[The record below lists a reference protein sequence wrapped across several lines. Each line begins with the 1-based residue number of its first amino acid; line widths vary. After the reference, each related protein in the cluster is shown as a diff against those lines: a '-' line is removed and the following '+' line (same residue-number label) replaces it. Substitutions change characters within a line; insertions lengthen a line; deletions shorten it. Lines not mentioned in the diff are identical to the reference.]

1 MTNKSRQ
8 TESKDSE
15 KDQVQEIPGMDLD
28 TKYSAKKPI
37 LPEGTEKLQKE
48 MEKAKKEFD
57 RIKAVVVKKYPFVQ
71 AIGIIAP
78 QAAKLFIEDEL
89 GEGIPAEELGKL
101 QKKTHLYIVIPED
114 KFKEI
119 PKIKKELISEID
131 KLKKD
136 VWLYLK
142 TPVDIWEACLDSKFE
157 LVSAIGMSYPLHDK
171 GILEALRVAEIHK
184 ALVLQKFDK
193 YVVSYVIA
201 GSIVRGDTI
210 KESDVDSFIIIN
222 DTDVKRM
229 PRLELKER
237 LRSMILQY
245 ISEATAL
252 AGSKKN
258 ILNVQVY
265 LLTDFWE
272 SVKDAHPVMFT
283 FIRDGIPLYD
293 RGTFLPWKALLK
305 MGRLK
310 PSPEAIDMF
319 MSMGDKAVKRAK
331 QALIDILIHDIYWSI
346 TTPSQALLMLYGLAP
361 PTPKQTA
368 SDMKKIFV
376 DKEKMLEKKYITILE
391 NIIQAYKDF
400 EHEKLKEIK
409 GAELDKMLQDT
420 EDYLKRLQELRKQIE
435 KRTQEK
441 TIEQIHKDIFNLL
454 EAISGKKTQTEAV
467 SAFEALVKQG
477 KLTQNH
483 LKILRE
489 VITAKA
495 EFKRG
500 KLDSRKVDEARKNA
514 SILINDLID
523 YSQRSDMVS
532 MEKGRMR
539 LRYQKDGKHAVAEL
553 LHCNGVSFL
562 FVDGKIRKITT
573 TVSDSDM
580 KEVSECVE
588 QQKLSKS
595 LEINPRVFELVKK
608 ELGDFEIII

>member
-229 PRLELKER
+229 PRLELKE
-237 LRSMILQY
+237 
-245 ISEATAL
+245 
-252 AGSKKN
+252 
-258 ILNVQVY
+258 
-265 LLTDFWE
+265 
-272 SVKDAHPVMFT
+272 
-283 FIRDGIPLYD
+283 
-293 RGTFLPWKALLK
+293 
-305 MGRLK
+305 
-310 PSPEAIDMF
+310 
-319 MSMGDKAVKRAK
+319 
-331 QALIDILIHDIYWSI
+331 
-346 TTPSQALLMLYGLAP
+346 
-361 PTPKQTA
+361 
-368 SDMKKIFV
+368 
-376 DKEKMLEKKYITILE
+376 
-391 NIIQAYKDF
+391 
-400 EHEKLKEIK
+400 
-409 GAELDKMLQDT
+409 
-420 EDYLKRLQELRKQIE
+420 
-435 KRTQEK
+435 
-441 TIEQIHKDIFNLL
+441 
-454 EAISGKKTQTEAV
+454 
-467 SAFEALVKQG
+467 
-477 KLTQNH
+477 
-483 LKILRE
+483 
-489 VITAKA
+489 
-495 EFKRG
+495 
-500 KLDSRKVDEARKNA
+500 
-514 SILINDLID
+514 
-523 YSQRSDMVS
+523 
-532 MEKGRMR
+532 
-539 LRYQKDGKHAVAEL
+539 
-553 LHCNGVSFL
+553 
-562 FVDGKIRKITT
+562 
-573 TVSDSDM
+573 
-580 KEVSECVE
+580 
-588 QQKLSKS
+588 
-595 LEINPRVFELVKK
+595 
-608 ELGDFEIII
+608 

>member
-1 MTNKSRQ
+1 MKTDKMRQ
-8 TESKDSE
+8 TDDKE
-15 KDQVQEIPGMDLD
+15 KENQEIPGMDLD

-37 LPEGTEKLQKE
+37 LPEGTEQLQKE
-48 MEKAKKEFD
+48 MEKTKKEFD
-57 RIKAVVVKKYPFVQ
+57 KIKAAIVRKYPFVQ
-71 AIGIIAP
+71 AIGILAP
-78 QAAKLFIEDEL
+78 QTIKLFVEDEL
-89 GEGIPAEELGKL
+89 GEGIPAEELQKL
-101 QKKTHLYIVIPED
+101 QKKNHLYIIVPEE

-119 PKIKKELISEID
+119 PKMKKELIAEID
-131 KLKKD
+131 KVKKE
-136 VWLYLK
+136 VWVYLK

-157 LVSAIGMSYPLHDK
+157 LVSAIGMSYPLYDK
-171 GILEALRVAEIHK
+171 GILESLRVAEIHK

-201 GSIVRGDTI
+201 GSMVRGDTT
-210 KESDVDSFIIIN
+210 KESDVDVFIIIN

-237 LRSMILQY
+237 LRSMIFQY

-252 AGSKKN
+252 AGVKKN

-283 FIRDGIPLYD
+283 FIRDGVPLYD

-319 MSMGDKAVKRAK
+319 MSMGDKSVKRAK
-331 QALIDILIHDIYWSI
+331 QALLDILVHDIYWSI

-409 GAELDKMLQDT
+409 GADLDKMLSDT

-435 KRTQEK
+435 KRAQEK
-441 TIEQIHKDIFNLL
+441 TIEQIYQDVFNLL
-454 EAISGKKTQTEAV
+454 EAILGKKAQTGIV
-467 SAFEALVKQG
+467 QDFEKLVKEG
-477 KLTQNH
+477 KFTQNH
-483 LKILRE
+483 LKILRD
-489 VITAKA
+489 VITTKT
-495 EFKRG
+495 EFKKG
-500 KLDSRKVDEARKNA
+500 KMDSRKVDEARKNT

-523 YSQRSDMVS
+523 YSQRSDLMT
-532 MEKGRMR
+532 MEKARMR
-539 LRYQKDGKHAVAEL
+539 LRYQKEGKQTIAEL

-562 FVDGKIRKITT
+562 FEGEKIKKLTDKIE
-573 TVSDSDM
+573 DSSM
-580 KEVSECVE
+580 KEVSECVQ

-595 LEINPRVFELVKK
+595 LEVNPRIFELVRR
-608 ELGDFEIII
+608 ELGDFEIIL

>member
-1 MTNKSRQ
+1 
-8 TESKDSE
+8 
-15 KDQVQEIPGMDLD
+15 
-28 TKYSAKKPI
+28 
-37 LPEGTEKLQKE
+37 
-48 MEKAKKEFD
+48 
-57 RIKAVVVKKYPFVQ
+57 
-71 AIGIIAP
+71 
-78 QAAKLFIEDEL
+78 
-89 GEGIPAEELGKL
+89 
-101 QKKTHLYIVIPED
+101 
-114 KFKEI
+114 
-119 PKIKKELISEID
+119 
-131 KLKKD
+131 
-136 VWLYLK
+136 
-142 TPVDIWEACLDSKFE
+142 
-157 LVSAIGMSYPLHDK
+157 
-171 GILEALRVAEIHK
+171 
-184 ALVLQKFDK
+184 
-193 YVVSYVIA
+193 
-201 GSIVRGDTI
+201 
-210 KESDVDSFIIIN
+210 IIN

-331 QALIDILIHDIYWSI
+331 QALLDILIHDIYWSI